1 MDWFKGRVQ
10 VQTFRRRPFVPSH
23 NFCHPAKEKSC
34 SRRLPTI
41 QKPQVL
47 PFVALEGFGLRM
59 TPPPLEVV
67 QKFIRFGTLT
77 RPVELDIR
85 VVTLVRALNPWVSCA
100 FGNVFHHRKKR
111 CCVRE
116 KILLGQNASNLSK
129 CYVIFVKIGKN
140 ISLMFQIHLGMFDLI
155 FFSQIFPQVLF
166 SFPSSKSFFVH
177 FLTLNAFI
185 SSSYVTT
192 TRSTL
197 MNFNLNLKP
206 LVGAAIYC
214 FMKS

>member
-1 MDWFKGRVQ
+1 MSKTSWLSRAIKYSSTSICKMPKKVLACTLYTGKKIGLASLKNSTDGVCASARFSNYGLVLEFDLRV
-10 VQTFRRRPFVPSH
+10 
-23 NFCHPAKEKSC
+23 
-34 SRRLPTI
+34 L
-41 QKPQVL
+41 
-47 PFVALEGFGLRM
+47 
-59 TPPPLEVV
+59 
-67 QKFIRFGTLT
+67 
-77 RPVELDIR
+77 
-85 VVTLVRALNPWVSCA
+85 TLVRALNPWVSCA
-100 FGNVFHHRKKR
+100 FGNVYHNRKKR

>member
-1 MDWFKGRVQ
+1 M
-10 VQTFRRRPFVPSH
+10 PSH

-116 KILLGQNASNLSK
+116 KILLGQNASNFSK

-140 ISLMFQIHLGMFDLI
+140 ISLMFQIHLGMFDLFLPNLPLST
-155 FFSQIFPQVLF
+155 FFSSLFEIIFCTF
-166 SFPSSKSFFVH
+166 SYSQCFHLLKLCNH
-177 FLTLNAFI
+177 NQEY
-185 SSSYVTT
+185 SYE
-192 TRSTL
+192 
-197 MNFNLNLKP
+197 FQLKP
-206 LVGAAIYC
+206 
-214 FMKS
+214 